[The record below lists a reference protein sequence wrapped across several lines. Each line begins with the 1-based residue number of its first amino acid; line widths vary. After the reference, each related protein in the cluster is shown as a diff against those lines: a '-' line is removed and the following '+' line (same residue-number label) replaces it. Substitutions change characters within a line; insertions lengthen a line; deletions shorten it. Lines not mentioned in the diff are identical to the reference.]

1 MALLFYHGACEKK
14 MKKYTLN
21 IGLNDKD
28 SMVQEISEI
37 ESCLRIIES
46 LNEQLIDGYTIYN
59 ANGFYIHENGAQV
72 NEKTIIV
79 EIVND
84 KKEKI
89 LKACNSIKKK
99 LNQES
104 ILIQEQNIESMFI

>member
-1 MALLFYHGACEKK
+1 MALLFYHGACKK
-14 MKKYTLN
+14 EMEKYTLN

-28 SMVQEISEI
+28 SMAQEISEI
-37 ESCLRIIES
+37 ESSIRIIES
-46 LNEQLIDGYTIYN
+46 LNESMIHGYTIYN
-59 ANGFYIHENGAQV
+59 ANGFYTHENGKQV
-72 NEKTIIV
+72 NEKAIIV
-79 EIVND
+79 EIVNE

-104 ILIQEQNIESMFI
+104 ILVQEQNIESMFI

>member
-1 MALLFYHGACEKK
+1 

-28 SMVQEISEI
+28 SKTQEISEI
-37 ESCLRIIES
+37 ESYSRIIES
-46 LNEQLIDGYTIYN
+46 LNESLIGGYTIHN
-59 ANGFYIHENGAQV
+59 ANGFYTHENGIQV

-79 EIVND
+79 DIVNE

-89 LKACNSIKKK
+89 LKACDSIKKK

-104 ILIQEQNIESMFI
+104 ILVQEQNIESMFI

>member
-1 MALLFYHGACEKK
+1 

-28 SMVQEISEI
+28 SMIQEINDI
-37 ESCLRIIES
+37 ESCARIIES
-46 LNEQLIDGYTIYN
+46 LNESLIDGYTIYN
-59 ANGFYIHENGAQV
+59 ASGFYTHENKKQV

-79 EIVND
+79 EIVNE

-104 ILIQEQNIESMFI
+104 ILVQEQNIESMFI

>member
-1 MALLFYHGACEKK
+1 
-14 MKKYTLN
+14 MKKYTLS

-28 SMVQEISEI
+28 SKTQEISDT

-46 LNEQLIDGYTIYN
+46 LNESLIDGYTIYN
-59 ANGFYIHENGAQV
+59 ADGFYTHENGAQV

-79 EIVND
+79 DIVNE

-89 LKACNSIKKK
+89 LKACKSIKRK

-104 ILIQEQNIESMFI
+104 VLIQEYNIESMFI

>member
-1 MALLFYHGACEKK
+1 

-28 SMVQEISEI
+28 SMAQEISKI
-37 ESCLRIIES
+37 ESCSRIIES
-46 LNEQLIDGYTIYN
+46 LNESLIDGYTIYN
-59 ANGFYIHENGAQV
+59 ANGFYTHENGTQV
-72 NEKTIIV
+72 NEKTIV
-79 EIVND
+79 VDIVNE

-89 LKACNSIKKK
+89 LKACDSIKKK

>member
-1 MALLFYHGACEKK
+1 MT
-14 MKKYTLN
+14 KYTLN

-28 SMVQEISEI
+28 SITQEISEI
-37 ESCLRIIES
+37 ESCSRIIES
-46 LNEQLIDGYTIYN
+46 LNESLIGGYTIYN
-59 ANGFYIHENGAQV
+59 AQGFYTHKNGIQA

-79 EIVND
+79 EIVNE

-104 ILIQEQNIESMFI
+104 ILIQEQNIKSMFI

>member
-1 MALLFYHGACEKK
+1 ME
-14 MKKYTLN
+14 KYTLN

-28 SMVQEISEI
+28 SMKQEINDI
-37 ESCLRIIES
+37 ESCSRIIES
-46 LNEQLIDGYTIYN
+46 LNESLIEGYTIYN
-59 ANGFYIHENGAQV
+59 ANGFYTHENGAQV

-79 EIVND
+79 EIVNE

-89 LKACNSIKKK
+89 LKACNSIKKR

-104 ILIQEQNIESMFI
+104 ILVQEQNIESMFI

>member
-1 MALLFYHGACEKK
+1 
-14 MKKYTLN
+14 MKKYALN
-21 IGLNDKD
+21 VGLNDKD
-28 SMVQEISEI
+28 SMMQEISEI
-37 ESCLRIIES
+37 EACSKIIES
-46 LNEQLIDGYTIYN
+46 LNESLISGYTIYN
-59 ANGFYIHENGAQV
+59 ANGFYTHENGTQV
-72 NEKTIIV
+72 NEKTIII

-84 KKEKI
+84 HKEKI

>member
-1 MALLFYHGACEKK
+1 

-21 IGLNDKD
+21 VGLNDKD
-28 SMVQEISEI
+28 SKKQEISEI
-37 ESCLRIIES
+37 ESCSRIIES
-46 LNEQLIDGYTIYN
+46 LNESLIDGYTIHN
-59 ANGFYIHENGAQV
+59 ANGFYTHENGKQV

-79 EIVND
+79 DIVGE

-89 LKACNSIKKK
+89 LKACDSIKKK

>member
-1 MALLFYHGACEKK
+1 MALKLYHGAKK
-14 MKKYTLN
+14 KEMKKYTLN

-28 SMVQEISEI
+28 SKTQEINDI
-37 ESCLRIIES
+37 ESCSRIIES
-46 LNEQLIDGYTIYN
+46 LNESLIDGYTIYN
-59 ANGFYIHENGAQV
+59 ANGFYTYENGAQV

-79 EIVND
+79 EIVNE

-89 LKACNSIKKK
+89 LKACNSIKRK

-104 ILIQEQNIESMFI
+104 ILIQEYNIESMFI